1 MPRIVRGLADN
12 IVYHVINRG
21 NGRQEVFHKD
31 KDYEAFIKL
40 IAEAKERYTIK
51 LYGYC
56 LMPNHFH
63 MVVKPEKG
71 EELSKW
77 MQWLMTSHVRRYHRH
92 YGSSGHVWQGRYK
105 SFMIQEDSHL
115 QMAMRYIEGNA
126 ARAKL
131 VQSAT
136 EWRWS
141 SHEETLGKKERTLT
155 DAVPIELPG
164 EWDRYVDEPFTET
177 ELDRLRMSVN
187 RQTPFGDTTWQMK
200 ICKEFGLESTM
211 KRKGRPKKESQA

>member
-1 MPRIVRGLADN
+1 MPRIVRGLGDN
-12 IVYHVINRG
+12 IIYHVINRG

-31 KDYEAFIKL
+31 KDYEAFMDL
-40 IAEAKERYTIK
+40 IAEAKEGYTVK

-115 QMAMRYIEGNA
+115 QMMMRYVEGNPVRAGLA
-126 ARAKL
+126 AYAKD
-131 VQSAT
+131 
-136 EWRWS
+136 WKWS
-141 SHEETLGKKERTLT
+141 SHEETMGKRERTVT
-155 DAVPIELPG
+155 EAVPIELP
-164 EWDRYVDEPFTET
+164 ELWDRYVDDPFTEK

-187 RQTPFGDTTWQMK
+187 RQTPFGDATWQIK
-200 ICKEFGLESTM
+200 ICREFGLESTM

>member
-1 MPRIVRGLADN
+1 MPRIERGLGDD

-21 NGRQEVFHKD
+21 NGRQEVFHKE
-31 KDYEAFIKL
+31 KDYEAFLKL
-40 IAEAKERYTIK
+40 MKEAKERYPIK

-56 LMPNHFH
+56 VMPNHFH
-63 MVVKPEKG
+63 MAIRPEKG
-71 EELSKW
+71 EDMSRW
-77 MQWLMTSHVRRYHRH
+77 MHWLMTSHVRRYHRH

-115 QMAMRYIEGNA
+115 QMVMRYIEGNPV
-126 ARAKL
+126 RAKL

-141 SHEETLGKKERTLT
+141 SHEETLGKKERTMT

-164 EWDRYVDEPFTET
+164 EWDRYVDEPFTEA
-177 ELDRLRMSVN
+177 ELDGVRMSVN
-187 RQTPFGDTTWQMK
+187 RQTPFGDITWQMK
-200 ICKEFGLESTM
+200 ICKTFGLESTM
-211 KRKGRPKKESQA
+211 KRKGRPKKESQG

>member
-1 MPRIVRGLADN
+1 MPRIIRGLADN

-31 KDYEAFIKL
+31 KDYEAFMKL
-40 IAEAKERYTIK
+40 IKEAKERYSVK
-51 LYGYC
+51 LFGYS

-63 MVVKPEKG
+63 MAVKPEKG

-92 YGSSGHVWQGRYK
+92 YGSSGHIWQGRYK
-105 SFMIQEDSHL
+105 SFMIQEDRHL
-115 QMAMRYIEGNA
+115 QMAMRYIEGNPV
-126 ARAKL
+126 RAGL
-131 VQSAT
+131 VLSAK
-136 EWRWS
+136 EWKWS
-141 SHEETLGKKERTLT
+141 SHEETMGKRERTLT
-155 DAVPIELPG
+155 DTVPIELPG
-164 EWDRYVDEPFTET
+164 QWDRYVDEPFTEK

-187 RQTPFGDTTWQMK
+187 RQTPFGDATWQMN

-211 KRKGRPKKESQA
+211 KGKGRPKKESQA